1 MKPYR
6 NLRIKEWALEDRPR
20 EKLISNGRNSLSNA
34 ELIAILLGSG
44 NHCESA
50 LDVSKKILNLVDNNL
65 HELSRLSIDQ
75 LKKIKGIGPVKAT
88 TIIAAFELG
97 NRRKQAERPEY
108 VRITSSN
115 EAFKLMLPVVGDLVH
130 EEFWILLMN
139 RSNRCIRKQK
149 ISQGGISGT
158 VIDVRLILKYAV
170 ELLASSMIIC
180 HNHPS
185 GNLQPSEADNKITKK
200 IMESAK
206 IMDIQLLDHLIIAD
220 NSYFSYADNGLM

>member
-1 MKPYR
+1 VKPYR